1 MSMIYTIEP
10 TFALNTKVYCHDIET
25 NSVEVIQIPNTEI
38 VTFMKKK
45 MADHEQIDKIVLLGP
60 VSYTEGLKNQLSSS
74 LEFAAEPTK
83 IELKEFRK

>member
-1 MSMIYTIEP
+1 MIYTIEP
-10 TFALNTKVYCHDIET
+10 TFALNTKVYAHDIES
-25 NSVEVIQIPNTEI
+25 NSIEVIQIPNTDI

-45 MADHEQIDKIVLLGP
+45 ITDHEQIDKIVLLGP

-74 LEFAAEPTK
+74 LEFAAEPIK